1 MPILSIIVTAYFH
14 FLLALTLP
22 TQHFR
27 IVTFLPVIIPLL
39 LSLFETSLC
48 ISEKLFFKLLN
59 LLPLGL
65 CLLGGVFVG
74 FMFGVVFVL

>member
-1 MPILSIIVTAYFH
+1 MTAYFH

-39 LSLFETSLC
+39 LSLSETSLC
-48 ISEKLFFKLLN
+48 ISEKLFLKLLN
-59 LLPLGL
+59 VLPLGL